1 MRLTINLAT
10 RTYLNARQ
18 LNLIFAIMFFILS
31 IFLFI
36 NIRQI
41 STDIGEENR
50 IKGELAAMDRKAG
63 ITRKQIP
70 EQEYQRLV
78 GHIRFANNVISQK
91 TFSWL
96 ALFDQLEA
104 VVPDGV
110 AFKQIEPDS
119 KGKGVVKLVGTTHSF
134 SKLRT
139 LLENMEQSQ
148 NFSEIYLLS
157 HSDTKV
163 GESQKGLTFSITCQ
177 VRMP

>member
-18 LNLIFAIMFFILS
+18 LNLIFALMFILL
-31 IFLFI
+31 ILFLFM

-41 STDIGEENR
+41 STDIGLENR
-50 IKGELAAMDRKAG
+50 VKGELAAMDRKAG

-78 GHIRFANNVISQK
+78 AHIRFANSVIAQK
-91 TFSWL
+91 TFGWL
-96 ALFDQLEA
+96 TLFDQLEA

-110 AFKQIEPDS
+110 AFKQIEPDT
-119 KGKGVVKLVGTTHSF
+119 KGKGFVKLSGTTHSF
-134 SKLRT
+134 SRLRT

-148 NFSEIYLLS
+148 DFSEIYLLS
-157 HSDTKV
+157 QSDTKV
-163 GESQKGLTFSITCQ
+163 GESQKGITFSITCQ